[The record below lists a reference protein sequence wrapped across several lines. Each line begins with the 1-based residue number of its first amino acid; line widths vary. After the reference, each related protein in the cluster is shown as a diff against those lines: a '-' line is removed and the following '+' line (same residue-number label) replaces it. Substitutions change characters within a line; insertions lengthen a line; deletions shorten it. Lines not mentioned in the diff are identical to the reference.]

1 MPLVFHNTYTNS
13 VEIGLW
19 KIEESELWFIEQM
32 DLFPDEE
39 EMIAKIEGHRKLEWL
54 AGRWLLHWMSG
65 RKIRGAC
72 LKDEFGKPYL
82 ENSKLQISISHSR
95 KLVAVMA
102 GPKAVGIDIQL
113 IVPKITRLAHK
124 FLREK
129 EAASITEKHQLA
141 MMHVYWGAKESLY
154 KGYGRKKLEFK
165 DHIKI
170 DPFTFDSNG
179 GDLIGVVSK
188 EEYQQAYWLKY
199 QMIDNYVLVY
209 GMEE

>member
-1 MPLVFHNTYTNS
+1 MPLVFHNTYTSS

-19 KIEESELWFIEQM
+19 KIEESELWFVEQM

-39 EMIAKIEGHRKLEWL
+39 EMISKIEGHRKLEWL

-95 KLVAVMA
+95 ELVAVMA

-124 FLREK
+124 FLNKK
-129 EAASITEKHQLA
+129 EADSITDKHQLA
-141 MMHVYWGAKESLY
+141 MMHIYWGAKESLY

-170 DPFTFDSNG
+170 DPFTFDPK
-179 GDLIGVVSK
+179 GDDLKGFVEK
-188 EEYQQAYWLKY
+188 EDYKQAYWLKY
-199 QMIDNYVLVY
+199 QLIKNYVLVY
-209 GMEE
+209 CMEE